1 MKSRLNYLLLFMLL
15 PLFVACDNNFDGYYN
30 GHSDNNYRIDIATVQ
45 NPGLS
50 NTFNFLLDNNQ
61 LMQVTGTDVPT
72 FIPKDGQRIIANYS
86 ILSVTKV
93 DSTYTRKV
101 QLNNASLV
109 LTKGIFKITPA
120 TQDSIG
126 HDSITIRDMWIG
138 NDFLNIEF
146 AYLGNN
152 KTHYINLV
160 SDASKTYSDGKIHL
174 EFRHNGNGDA
184 PMYYIKGI
192 VSFNLKSLQTG
203 VSASVLNLLI
213 HVKVPHQVAE
223 KMYNLPYY
231 FGPNTTI
238 YGAPDINSFMQD
250 VHNVH

>member
-1 MKSRLNYLLLFMLL
+1 MKSHLNYFVLIVLL
-15 PLFVACDNNFDGYYN
+15 PFLSACDNYFDNSYY
-30 GHSDNNYRIDIATVQ
+30 GSSYTDYRIDIATVK
-45 NPGLS
+45 NPTLTS
-50 NTFNFLLDNNQ
+50 KFSFLLDNNK
-61 LMQVTGTDVPT
+61 LMQVTQTNDPT

-93 DSTYTRKV
+93 DSTYKRDV
-101 QLNNASLV
+101 QLNNASEV
-109 LTKGIFKITPA
+109 LTKGIFNITPA

-160 SDASKTYSDGKIHL
+160 SDASKVYTDGKIHL

-184 PMYYIKGI
+184 PYYYLKGI
-192 VSFNLKSLQTG
+192 ASFNLKSLQTG
-203 VSASVLNLLI
+203 VSATVLNLLI
-213 HVKVPHQVAE
+213 HVKVPYQTAE
-223 KMYNLPYY
+223 KTYNITYL
-231 FGPNTTI
+231 FGPNTTL
-238 YGAPDINSFMQD
+238 YGAPDFSTQMQEVHKIN
-250 VHNVH
+250 

>member
-1 MKSRLNYLLLFMLL
+1 MKSRSNYLLLCMLL
-15 PLFVACDNNFDGYYN
+15 PLLMACDNNFDGYHN
-30 GHSDNNYRIDIATVQ
+30 GYTDNNYRINIATVQ
-45 NPGLS
+45 NPTLS
-50 NTFNFLLDNNQ
+50 SNFNFLLDNNQ
-61 LMQVTGTDVPT
+61 LYQVTGTNVPS

-160 SDASKTYSDGKIHL
+160 SDASKIYTDGKVHL

-184 PMYYIKGI
+184 PTYYLKGI
-192 VSFNLKSLQTG
+192 VSFDLKSLKTG
-203 VSASVLNLLI
+203 VSANVLNLLI
-213 HVKVPHQVAE
+213 HVKVPYQTTE
-223 KMYNLPYY
+223 KMYNIVYY
-231 FGPNTTI
+231 FGPNTTL
-238 YGAPDINSFMQD
+238 YGAPDINSLMQVD
-250 VHNVH
+250 HNIH